1 MGQWF
6 FLKDTWGQLTVA
18 WGVVLVFHRFPG
30 LRKKEAWW
38 LADSMPLFSLGSAC
52 FPQVLTRRFLDW
64 FRSPTPWQ

>member
-6 FLKDTWGQLTVA
+6 FLKDAWGYLTVA
-18 WGVVLVFHRFPG
+18 WEVFLVFHRFPG
-30 LRKKEAWW
+30 LGKKGAWC
-38 LADSMPLFSLGSAC
+38 LVDSMTFFPLGSAC